1 MENERA
7 IEDSLEKDKHIIQA
21 VTQREILRARLE
33 KNIAS
38 RRNARARITT
48 ESQLVVEREN
58 GKSKKIKGQR
68 KTQNYFVT
76 EEEIMNRVMH
86 KLKMP
91 KEAFKAAKEVRKE
104 EAVEA
109 KAEAGAGAGAGAE
122 DAGTGVKQADASDE
136 EYVYSDEST
145 EEIEDDESAPST
157 LFFNCLER
165 QPQSVPQEIQVVS
178 NTIPA
183 DKPEQLRKAKNVKES
198 KFDRLIRETQE
209 YDQRQLRCN
218 PNDSI
223 DLNTFLKRKEKQRAK
238 KQRANAKRKARK

>member
-7 IEDSLEKDKHIIQA
+7 IEDSLQKDKQLIQA

-38 RRNARARITT
+38 RRNARARITA
-48 ESQLVVEREN
+48 ESQLVVEKEN

-86 KLKMP
+86 KLHMP

-104 EAVEA
+104 EAAAAQQSGETPLA
-109 KAEAGAGAGAGAE
+109 QPAEKSH
-122 DAGTGVKQADASDE
+122 DSDE

-145 EEIEDDESAPST
+145 EEIEGEDQGGI
-157 LFFNCLER
+157 FFNCLER
-165 QPQSVPQEIQVVS
+165 QPESVPQQIQVVS

-183 DKPEQLRKAKNVKES
+183 DKPEQLRKAKRPKES

-218 PNDSI
+218 PKDSI
-223 DLNTFLKRKEKQRAK
+223 DLDTFLKRKQKQRAK
-238 KQRANAKRKARK
+238 KERANAKRKMRKNQ